1 MKLTKNFSLVEF
13 LESVFY
19 DDDQQELVY
28 KSFDQ
33 DSKLQ
38 LNVIELAQN
47 LQVLRDKVAA
57 PISIN
62 IAYRPKWYELLMGRS
77 GNSKHTLGMA
87 ADIKVKGM
95 RPKEV
100 NAIIENLIKEGKMKE
115 GGLGLYKTFNHYDI
129 RGTKARW

>member
-33 DSKLQ
+33 DPKLQ

-47 LQVLRDKVAA
+47 LQV
-57 PISIN
+57 P
-62 IAYRPKWYELLMGRS
+62 
-77 GNSKHTLGMA
+77 LG
-87 ADIKVKGM
+87 
-95 RPKEV
+95 
-100 NAIIENLIKEGKMKE
+100 
-115 GGLGLYKTFNHYDI
+115 I
-129 RGTKARW
+129 R

>member
-28 KSFDQ
+28 KSFDK
-33 DSKLQ
+33 DPKLQ
-38 LNVIELAQN
+38 LNVIELSQN
-47 LQVLRDKVAA
+47 LQALRDKVAA
-57 PISIN
+57 PVSIN

-95 RPKEV
+95 RIFITME
-100 NAIIENLIKEGKMKE
+100 
-115 GGLGLYKTFNHYDI
+115 
-129 RGTKARW
+129 